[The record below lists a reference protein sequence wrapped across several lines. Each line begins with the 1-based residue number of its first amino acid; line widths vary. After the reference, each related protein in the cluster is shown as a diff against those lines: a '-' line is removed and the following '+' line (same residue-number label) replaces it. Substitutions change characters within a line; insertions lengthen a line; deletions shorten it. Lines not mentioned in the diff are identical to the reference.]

1 MMEYV
6 CIPERCVNPI
16 VLWELSLQTAPG
28 FCLTGSPDS
37 LRIEYLVGRRYP
49 ATEPEIRGVLHSV
62 LHSVPTVREAVESG
76 RLVLGAVRHV
86 TIFSTN
92 HTLKRSILDR
102 RF

>member
-1 MMEYV
+1 MEYV
-6 CIPERCVNPI
+6 CIPERCGNPI

-49 ATEPEIRGVLHSV
+49 ATEPEIRGA
-62 LHSVPTVREAVESG
+62 LHSVPAVREAVESG
-76 RLVLGAVRHV
+76 RLVLGAVRPV